1 MTLIFRPGW
10 FARDPVI
17 LSRVGHI
24 LLQSPVMDPIKPSQV
39 IIAED
44 CFQLSNIP
52 NDRLGQVLVKSV
64 EKIYGGQLICNYDTI
79 TTAQALNQK
88 F

>member
-1 MTLIFRPGW
+1 
-10 FARDPVI
+10 
-17 LSRVGHI
+17 
-24 LLQSPVMDPIKPSQV
+24 MDPIKPSQV

-79 TTAQALNQK
+79 TTVQA
-88 F
+88 